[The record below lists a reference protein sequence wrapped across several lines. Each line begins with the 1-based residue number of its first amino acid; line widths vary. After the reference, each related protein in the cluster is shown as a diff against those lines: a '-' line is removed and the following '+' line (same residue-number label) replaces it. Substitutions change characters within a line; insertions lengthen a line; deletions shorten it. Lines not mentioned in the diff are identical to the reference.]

1 MKKINPIYAIVYGLI
16 GLFLVSTLFLLFSL
30 AYSSLETM
38 SIKGLDAKA
47 REFKAQ
53 EKEFLKLEATFNE
66 WHDME
71 QIFSKFKKD
80 YLIRF
85 DDYPAFR
92 NELQGIFGRNFLQE
106 IKSSHKY
113 RNMFSD
119 IRRVSIDLQ
128 IKGAYTDL
136 KKFISEIESK
146 AEMIVFDSLNLV
158 RQESGDRVL
167 AKIIMEVYFVK

>member
-1 MKKINPIYAIVYGLI
+1 MKKINPVLAVVYGLI
-16 GLFLVSTLFLLFSL
+16 GLFLASGLFFIFSL
-30 AYSSLETM
+30 VYSSLETM
-38 SIKGLDAKA
+38 SIKGLDARA
-47 REFKAQ
+47 REFKGQ
-53 EKEFLKLEATFNE
+53 EEEFLKLEATYKE

-71 QIFSKFKKD
+71 RIFSLFKKD

-92 NELQGIFGRNFLQE
+92 NELQGIFGRNSLQL
-106 IKSSHKY
+106 IKSTHKY

-128 IKGAYTDL
+128 VKGTYTDL

-146 AEMIVFDSLNLV
+146 TEMIIFDNLNLT

-167 AKIIMEVYFVK
+167 AKITMEVYFVK